1 MSIDKDRRRRVSIPN
16 IIALLTFA
24 TAIAVS
30 YADNRV
36 ENARQKDR
44 VDNLKEEAKGSKQDV
59 KDTKNDVQLILRKL
73 GEMEVRQKERDRLA
87 RPVRSEVDR

>member
-1 MSIDKDRRRRVSIPN
+1 MAIEKDKRRYVNVGN
-16 IIALLTFA
+16 ILTLLGFA

-44 VDNLKEEAKGSKQDV
+44 VDNLKEEAKEIKQDV

-73 GEMEVRQKERDRLA
+73 GEMEVRQRERDRLA
-87 RPVRSEVDR
+87 RPTRSEIDR